1 MYRNHWKRLLCLA
14 LVLTL
19 LMSISAVLAA
29 PYDAKNTENT
39 YDQTGNQFTPSID
52 TDLSYDS
59 YACLGDSIA
68 AGFGDYDYYPDDG
81 SLVEDINE
89 EDYSRAYLDS
99 LKWSSIDNY
108 TLYYDDT
115 IPGWENWPIASY
127 VMYTYY
133 SMGNQYV

>member
-29 PYDAKNTENT
+29 PYDPGNTENT
-39 YDQTGNQFTPSID
+39 YDQTENPFTPSID
-52 TDLSYDS
+52 TDLSYES

-81 SLVEDINE
+81 CPIPI
-89 EDYSRAYLDS
+89 SREPRPMPRT
-99 LKWSSIDNY
+99 SSSATTTD
-108 TLYYDDT
+108 
-115 IPGWENWPIASY
+115 
-127 VMYTYY
+127 
-133 SMGNQYV
+133 

>member
-29 PYDAKNTENT
+29 PYNAGNPENFYDQSQNT
-39 YDQTGNQFTPSID
+39 YVPVID
-52 TDLSYDS
+52 TDLHYNT

-81 SLVEDINE
+81 SLV
-89 EDYSRAYLDS
+89 
-99 LKWSSIDNY
+99 
-108 TLYYDDT
+108 
-115 IPGWENWPIASY
+115 
-127 VMYTYY
+127 
-133 SMGNQYV
+133 

>member
-1 MYRNHWKRLLCLA
+1 MRHLIVYPPICISVRPMKSPRKPDGIRIYKLEKGEKQMYRNHWKRLLCLA

-68 AGFGDYDYYPDDG
+68 AGFGDYDY
-81 SLVEDINE
+81 
-89 EDYSRAYLDS
+89 
-99 LKWSSIDNY
+99 
-108 TLYYDDT
+108 
-115 IPGWENWPIASY
+115 
-127 VMYTYY
+127 
-133 SMGNQYV
+133 